1 MEKRT
6 FRQRVSRIVRGLY
19 TYGYLKFMKGMDIG
33 KNVSISKSATMER
46 AYPKSIHIGDNS
58 RISIEAM
65 VLGHDFFRGK
75 EQSDTYIGHNTSI
88 GGRAIIL
95 PGLKIGNHC
104 FVGAG
109 AVVTKDVPDH
119 CLVAGNPAKIVRVGI
134 ELNDHYQIINHGQKP
149 HTSQNGGVKA

>member
-6 FRQRVSRIVRGLY
+6 LRQHLSRLVRCFY
-19 TYGYLKFMKGMDIG
+19 TYFYLKSLKGMDIG
-33 KNVSISKSATMER
+33 KNCSVAKSATMER

-75 EQSDTYIGHNTSI
+75 EQSDTFIGHNV
-88 GGRAIIL
+88 
-95 PGLKIGNHC
+95 

-109 AVVTKDVPDH
+109 AVVTKDIPDH

-134 ELNDHYQIINHGQKP
+134 ELNDHYQIINHGTKP
-149 HTSQNGGVKA
+149 EKNN

>member
-6 FRQRVSRIVRGLY
+6 LRQHLSRLVRCFY
-19 TYGYLKFMKGMDIG
+19 TYFYLKSLKGMDIG
-33 KNVSISKSATMER
+33 KNCSVTKSATMER

-75 EQSDTYIGHNTSI
+75 EQSDTFIGHNTVI
-88 GGRAIIL
+88 GGRSIVL
-95 PGLKIGNHC
+95 PGLKIGNHV

-109 AVVTKDVPDH
+109 AVVTKDIPDH

-134 ELNDHYQIINHGQKP
+134 ELNDHYQIINHGTRPEK
-149 HTSQNGGVKA
+149 NN

>member
-1 MEKRT
+1 MA
-6 FRQRVSRIVRGLY
+6 
-19 TYGYLKFMKGMDIG
+19 
-33 KNVSISKSATMER
+33 KSATMER

-75 EQSDTYIGHNTSI
+75 EQSDTFIGHNTVI
-88 GGRAIIL
+88 GGRSIVL
-95 PGLKIGNHC
+95 PGLKIGNHV

-109 AVVTKDVPDH
+109 AVVTKDIPDH

-134 ELNDHYQIINHGQKP
+134 ELNDHYQIINHGTRPEK
-149 HTSQNGGVKA
+149 NN

>member
-6 FRQRVSRIVRGLY
+6 LRQHLSRLVRCFY
-19 TYGYLKFMKGMDIG
+19 TYFYLKSLKGMYIG
-33 KNVSISKSATMER
+33 KNCSVAKSATMER

-75 EQSDTYIGHNTSI
+75 EQSDTFIGHNTVI
-88 GGRAIIL
+88 GGRSIVL
-95 PGLKIGNHC
+95 PGLKIGNHV

-109 AVVTKDVPDH
+109 AVVTKDIPDH

-134 ELNDHYQIINHGQKP
+134 ELNDHYQIINHGTKP
-149 HTSQNGGVKA
+149 EKNN

>member
-6 FRQRVSRIVRGLY
+6 LRQHLSRLVRCFY
-19 TYGYLKFMKGMDIG
+19 TYFYLKSLKGMDIG
-33 KNVSISKSATMER
+33 KNCSVAKSTTMER

-75 EQSDTYIGHNTSI
+75 EQSDTFIGHNTVI
-88 GGRAIIL
+88 GGRSIVL
-95 PGLKIGNHC
+95 PGLKIGNHV

-109 AVVTKDVPDH
+109 AVVTKDIPDH

-134 ELNDHYQIINHGQKP
+134 ELNDHYQIINHGTRPEK
-149 HTSQNGGVKA
+149 NN

>member
-6 FRQRVSRIVRGLY
+6 LRQHLSRLVRCFY
-19 TYGYLKFMKGMDIG
+19 TYFYLKSLKGMDIG
-33 KNVSISKSATMER
+33 KNCSVAKSATMER

-75 EQSDTYIGHNTSI
+75 EQSDTFIV
-88 GGRAIIL
+88 L
-95 PGLKIGNHC
+95 PGLKIGNHV

-109 AVVTKDVPDH
+109 AVVTKDIPDH

-134 ELNDHYQIINHGQKP
+134 ELNDHYQIINHGTRPEK
-149 HTSQNGGVKA
+149 NN